1 MISKE
6 NKQEIINNFKKSEND
21 TGSSEVQLG
30 VLTARIA
37 EITEHLRS
45 FPKDFHSRLGLLKL
59 VGRKR
64 RLIKYLERKDKASL
78 AGIMDS
84 LESLKSHKK
93 TFA

>member
-6 NKQEIINNFKKSEND
+6 RKQQIIGQFKTSEHD

-37 EITEHLRS
+37 EITGHLKQ
-45 FPKDFHSRLGLLKL
+45 FPKDFHSRAGLLKL

-64 RLIKYLERKDKASL
+64 RLAKYLARRNKTSYDQVMSQ
-78 AGIMDS
+78 
-84 LESLKSHKK
+84 LKSR
-93 TFA
+93 

>member
-6 NKQEIINNFKKSEND
+6 NKQEIISNFKKSEND

-59 VGRKR
+59 VGKKR

-78 AGIMDS
+78 AGIVDS